1 MLMYGRMI
9 LLLVWVLSGVMYNN
23 SYAQCGPEDITV
35 TDWCENTFAKWEFDN
50 PTPNASYTWYN
61 YNGATYTPADLDAN
75 GHIIK
80 PGSVQL
86 DSLTIPEFYSPF
98 RIREADL
105 ANPAAGIAFTYV
117 KRVRYN
123 AVDLPTPVPAFS
135 NGSGTFG
142 MNFSLSESVR
152 LNSVKVPVI
161 LNTPGKQYKIQV
173 MAGATGSAIY
183 SFSTLSA
190 TQISGNHYII
200 EIPVDLTLAAGN
212 HVLTININPTG
223 GSGASVDGLLYSPQQ
238 PAAEVKGPLT
248 IGAASA
254 NASGS
259 NYSVIY
265 DWDFTVTCAPV
276 NTPAAMKQTTGCC
289 QPPASLELL
298 SFNSDKSAIV
308 HNGSENAALIV
319 GSGDPASYFA
329 WYHNG
334 TFVPAASGIGSMTYS
349 TNQTGTWE
357 VREVRNQTDLDNPSC
372 YASRSLILHER
383 RVFAS
388 IVSAPSNN
396 PLCIGDQWVLSGTGS
411 NNLTWSAGRGSLSPA
426 TGTSTTYTAT
436 EVGSTTITLTGEI
449 ITGNLI
455 LNGDFENATLDQS
468 IPTEMPYASNPT
480 GTDGS
485 YTVTADA
492 LNNGAWSNSDWD
504 LSNQRPTVKGN
515 PGRFLLI
522 NGTENATSKPL
533 IWGQNVSVTAGKE
546 YVFSFDMT
554 SVSYIVSDNMAQ
566 SYGNTPTAP
575 WRNVVLEVYINGVL
589 QGTASTDFAAN
600 GGLDAVGKWM
610 NHTFTWTAGSS
621 ETQAT
626 LEIRQITPA
635 NEPRGYDYGLDNIAF
650 GGFSVQTDEIAIGP
664 VTDCSSITASA
675 SACIDDTLSE
685 LTATLTGG
693 LVFDRWENEAGEVVG
708 TDNPLRVKSTE
719 SETYTAYAFLVAGN
733 VLDNGDFESGNVGFI
748 SGSPE
753 YYSYVTSMPSGAHN
767 SYVIS
772 ANTNAGNG
780 AWLNLTPPV
789 GGSRMFSAD
798 AKGPAGQ
805 KIIAWT
811 FEAEAGKQFLFSGWA
826 ANQHIDYQNNPNN
839 NTPTGWIG
847 VSITAGTPNSATDP
861 LLTDFDLPK
870 DNLWHQR
877 TAIWTAPST
886 GTFTLYL
893 KDMRGSNGGG
903 NDFVLDDFSLSPI
916 TGIIKTA
923 TATTPVCNPC
933 LGIAPTLADAG
944 VCGGMACFTIDTTG
958 STAVDN
964 TAFEWYASETG
975 GSMLS
980 SAGGQN
986 PFCVDVTSLTKSGS
1000 DYQIWV
1006 EDKRIYSGMVGAKP
1020 ACSYNYDNVDKYHQE
1035 IVVYRDITLTELKFM
1050 AQGYSSGNK
1059 TTRLQVYTHDP
1070 ARNSS
1075 NGGPSN
1081 TIYREDNVG
1090 VTYMIADQNVPVEV
1104 TYSLPAGFTLT
1115 GSPEGTRYWI
1125 RLSGGDRAGTIL
1137 NCGGLPVTDNV
1148 PDEQIIDLRRT
1159 TDYGNNPTSNNFGS
1173 TYDIKFDYKSK
1184 FSCGRFLLTVP
1195 DVEHCPC
1202 APPVSVDI
1210 NPAFDKD
1217 TLVCAGSNLTLS
1229 ADYELASGPLNGYT
1243 YTWIKKTG
1251 SVIDTLQGPLALASS
1266 PLNGTLTYN
1275 LSTITGADAGQYILR
1290 IEDGTAGSSACFAD
1304 DTLELVVSLPV
1315 VAGTIGSDETICS
1328 GSTASLIEGAT
1339 APTGGTGT
1347 YYYKWEQSVDGTTW
1361 TAISGATSE
1370 DYTPGA
1376 LTSTTHYRRIDS
1388 SGVCPGVA
1396 TNAVTITIEEPVVA
1410 GTIGSDETICAGSTA
1425 SLIEGAT
1432 APTGGTGTY
1441 YYKWEQ
1447 SVDGTNWAG
1456 ISGATSEDY
1465 APGTLA
1471 STMHYRRIDSSG
1483 VCSGV
1488 ATNAVTITIEAP
1500 VVAGTI
1506 GSDEAICA
1514 GSTASLI
1521 EGATAPTGGT
1531 GTYYYKWE
1539 QSVDGTTWTA
1549 ISGATSEDYAPG
1561 TLASTMH
1568 YRRIDSSG
1576 VCSGVATNAVTIT
1589 IEAPVVAG
1597 TIGSDETICSGST
1610 ASLIEGATAPTGG
1623 TGTYYYKWEQSV
1635 DGTTWTAISGA
1646 TSEDY
1651 APGALPSTMH
1661 YRRIDSSGVCPGV
1674 ATNAVTITIE
1684 EPVVAGTIGSDE
1696 TICAGST
1703 ASLIEGATAPTGGT
1717 GTYYYKWEQS
1727 VDGATWA
1734 EISGATSED
1743 YAPGTLTST
1752 MHYRRIDSSG
1762 VCPGIATNAITVTV
1776 EEPVVAGTIGSDET
1790 ICSGSAVSLIEGMT
1804 VPTSGTGTYY
1814 YKWEQSVDGT
1824 TWTEISGATSEDY
1837 APGVLTSTMH
1847 YRRIDSSGVCP
1858 GIATNAVTITIE
1870 EPVVA
1875 GTIGSDETICSGS
1888 TASLIEGATA
1898 PTGGTGT
1905 YTYQWEQSA
1914 DGMSWTAISGA
1925 ISEDYAPGALTST
1938 MHYRRLDLSG
1948 ACPGIA
1954 TNTITITVEEPVV
1967 AGTIG
1972 SDETICSGST
1982 ASLIEG
1988 ITAPTGGTGTYT
2000 YQWEQSADGTSW
2012 TAISGATSEDYAPGA
2027 LTSTT
2032 HFRRIDLSGVCPEV
2046 ATNMVTITIEEPV
2059 VAGTIGSDET
2069 ICSGSTASLIEGATA
2084 PTGGTGIYT
2093 YQWEQSADG
2102 TSWTA
2107 ISGATSEDY
2116 APGAL
2121 TSTTHFRRIDLS
2133 GVCPEVATNMVT
2145 ITIEEP
2151 VVAGTIGSDETICA
2165 GSTASLIEG
2174 ITASTGG
2181 TGTYTYQWEQS
2192 VDGTNW
2198 AAISGATSVDYA
2210 PGTLSSTM
2218 HYRRIDL
2225 SGVCPGVETNA
2236 VTITIEEPV
2245 VAGTIGSD
2253 ETICAGSTASL
2264 IEGITAPTGGTGTYT
2279 YQWEQSADGT
2289 NWTAISGAT
2298 SEDYAP
2304 GALTS
2309 TMHYRRIDMS
2319 GMCPDVTT
2327 NQITVIVLPVVTPG
2341 TISGEATICSGNT
2354 LPAPMTE
2361 LAAPA
2366 GGDGIYTYQWQ
2377 YSADGLTGWTSISGA
2392 TSATYNPPSS
2402 QMTTTVFYRRLDGS
2416 AGCEAQ
2422 PTNILEITVNA
2433 GITAGTIGADQEIC
2447 YNTVPAALNMQTAPA
2462 GITSNALITWEQS
2475 ADNGLNWT
2483 TIAGQSGDNYVFT
2496 QPLTSPVLI
2505 RKRVT
2510 DPSLPL
2516 PCNVAVTPEV
2526 SILVQDELFAGTISD
2541 DQGICAGQQPATL
2554 TGSAATGGTG
2564 TYNYLWQSSV
2574 NNGASWTTATGIND
2588 GVNYTPS
2595 ALNQTTWFR
2604 RLDNDGLSCGP
2615 LTSNHVEITISPNLP
2630 VSVSITDPGEN
2641 CPGTPLTFI
2650 ATPVNEGNNPVYRW
2664 TVNGAD
2670 QGVNSAQFT
2679 SSSLVSND
2687 LVRVELVSS
2696 EQCKTGSP
2704 AVSNTVTVRV
2714 TAAVTP
2720 SVSLPDPGTLC
2731 AGASTTFI
2739 PVANGGGN
2747 STYEWYVN
2755 GQMVATSHY
2764 AAPSFTYSFADG
2776 DEVYV
2781 VLQSSL
2787 PCATQPTAVSNTI
2800 RMRLLNTPQPVIH
2813 ANDTTIC
2820 EGDQLVL
2827 TTTYNSSAGRL
2838 TWYQSGQA
2846 VAVNTD
2852 RLNILASGVFRVGID
2867 NGACPEMYSAEV
2879 RVTII
2884 NRPVADAGPDIYVKE
2899 NDPVQLQG
2907 SGSGIYLWSPATGL
2921 SDPASANPHLTA
2933 ENTITY
2939 TLTVS
2944 DPGQRCFAT
2953 DEVTVIV
2960 EKALVIPNVVTP
2972 NGDGLND
2979 VWEIT
2984 NIEGFPDAVI
2994 KIFNRWGTLVWES
3007 HGYRKSWDGTNYRNG
3022 QLLPDGTYFYVIELN
3037 SSVFPEPHTGYV
3049 QILK

>member
-9 LLLVWVLSGVMYNN
+9 LLLVWVLSGVIYHN

-123 AVDLPTPVPAFS
+123 AVDLPAPVPAFS
-135 NGSGTFG
+135 NGSGVFG

-173 MAGATGSAIY
+173 MAGTTGSAIY

-190 TQISGNHYII
+190 TQISGNRYII
-200 EIPVDLTLAAGN
+200 EVPVNLTLPAGN
-212 HVLTININPTG
+212 HTLTINANPTG
-223 GSGASVDGLLYSPQQ
+223 GSGVSVDGLLFSPQQ

-254 NASGS
+254 NVSGS

-298 SFNSDKSAIV
+298 SLNSDKSAIV
-308 HNGSENAALIV
+308 HNGSENATLIV

-334 TFVPAASGIGSMTYS
+334 VFVPAASGIGQINHS

-383 RVFAS
+383 RIFAS

-455 LNGDFENATLDQS
+455 LNGDFENASLDQS

-492 LNNGAWSNSDWD
+492 LNNGAWANSDWN

-650 GGFSVQTDEIAIGP
+650 GGFSVQTDEITIGP

-693 LVFDRWENEAGEVVG
+693 LVFDRWENEAGAVVG

-767 SYVIS
+767 SYVVS

-870 DNLWHQR
+870 NNLWHQR

-933 LGIAPTLADAG
+933 LGIAPTLADAS
-944 VCGGMACFTIDTTG
+944 VCGGTACFTIDTTG
-958 STAVDN
+958 STAIDN

-1000 DYQIWV
+1000 DYQVWV
-1006 EDKRIYSGMVGAKP
+1006 EDKRIYGGMVGAKP

-1050 AQGYSSGNK
+1050 AQGYSPGNK

-1070 ARNSS
+1070 SRNSS

-1081 TIYREDNVG
+1081 TIYRQDNIG

-1125 RLSGGDRAGTIL
+1125 RLSGGDRVGTIL

-1173 TYDIKFDYKSK
+1173 TYDITFDYKSK

-1202 APPVSVDI
+1202 VPPVSVDI

-1217 TLVCAGSNLTLS
+1217 TLLCAGSNLTLS
-1229 ADYELASGPLNGYT
+1229 ASYELASGPLNGYT

-1251 SVIDTLQGPLALASS
+1251 SVTDTLQGPLPLASS

-1275 LSTITGADAGQYILR
+1275 LNTITGSDAGLYILR
-1290 IEDGTAGSSACFAD
+1290 VEDGTAGSSACFAD

-1328 GSTASLIEGAT
+1328 GSAASLIEGMT
-1339 APTGGTGT
+1339 VPTSGTGT

-1361 TAISGATSE
+1361 AEISGATLE
-1370 DYTPGA
+1370 DYAPGV
-1376 LTSTTHYRRIDS
+1376 LTSTMHYRRIDS
-1388 SGVCPGVA
+1388 SGVCPGVE
-1396 TNAVTITIEEPVVA
+1396 TNAVTITIEE
-1410 GTIGSDETICAGSTA
+1410 
-1425 SLIEGAT
+1425 
-1432 APTGGTGTY
+1432 
-1441 YYKWEQ
+1441 
-1447 SVDGTNWAG
+1447 
-1456 ISGATSEDY
+1456 
-1465 APGTLA
+1465 
-1471 STMHYRRIDSSG
+1471 
-1483 VCSGV
+1483 
-1488 ATNAVTITIEAP
+1488 
-1500 VVAGTI
+1500 
-1506 GSDEAICA
+1506 
-1514 GSTASLI
+1514 
-1521 EGATAPTGGT
+1521 
-1531 GTYYYKWE
+1531 
-1539 QSVDGTTWTA
+1539 
-1549 ISGATSEDYAPG
+1549 
-1561 TLASTMH
+1561 
-1568 YRRIDSSG
+1568 
-1576 VCSGVATNAVTIT
+1576 
-1589 IEAPVVAG
+1589 PVVAG

-1651 APGALPSTMH
+1651 APGTLTSTMH
-1661 YRRIDSSGVCPGV
+1661 YRRIDSSGVCLGV
-1674 ATNAVTITIE
+1674 TTNAVTITIE

-1696 TICAGST
+1696 TIC
-1703 ASLIEGATAPTGGT
+1703 
-1717 GTYYYKWEQS
+1717 
-1727 VDGATWA
+1727 
-1734 EISGATSED
+1734 
-1743 YAPGTLTST
+1743 
-1752 MHYRRIDSSG
+1752 
-1762 VCPGIATNAITVTV
+1762 
-1776 EEPVVAGTIGSDET
+1776 
-1790 ICSGSAVSLIEGMT
+1790 SGSAASLIEGMT

-1847 YRRIDSSGVCP
+1847 YRRIDSSGICP

-2027 LTSTT
+2027 LTPTT

-2046 ATNMVTITIEEPV
+2046 ATNMVTITIEAPV

-2107 ISGATSEDY
+2107 ISGTTSEDY

-2264 IEGITAPTGGTGTYT
+2264 IEGITASTGGTGTYT

-2289 NWTAISGAT
+2289 NWAAISGAT

-2327 NQITVIVLPVVTPG
+2327 NQITVTVLPVVTPG

-2361 LAAPA
+2361 LTAPA

-2462 GITSNALITWEQS
+2462 GITSNAVITWEQS
-2475 ADNGLNWT
+2475 TDNGLNWA
-2483 TIAGQSGDNYVFT
+2483 TIAGQSGDNYMFT
-2496 QPLTSPVLI
+2496 QPLTSSVLI

-2510 DPSLPL
+2510 DSSLPL
-2516 PCNVAVTPEV
+2516 PCNVAVTPEI
-2526 SILVQDELFAGTISD
+2526 SILVQDELLAGTISN

-2615 LTSNHVEITISPNLP
+2615 LTSNHVEITVSPNLP

-2764 AAPSFTYSFADG
+2764 TAPSFTYSFADG

-2781 VLQSSL
+2781 VLQSNL

-2838 TWYQSGQA
+2838 TWYQGGQA